1 MRRTLFFVC
10 CFLLATSGLGQSTQ
24 STQNE
29 PQGMQSLVAEVR
41 LLRRDL
47 QAANGNAL
55 KAQILLQ
62 RLQFQQAA
70 VARVSERLSDARG
83 RLTDMQRHRTEVAAT
98 LKRFEEALENT
109 ETSSEDRKQV
119 QAEISARK
127 QELEALAAVEQQQQ
141 TAEMEAEEQL
151 RTEQAKLNELEE
163 RVDRL
168 EKAMDDNP
176 R

>member
-1 MRRTLFFVC
+1 MRTWLFGLCLLFVS
-10 CFLLATSGLGQSTQ
+10 ASGLGQSTATE
-24 STQNE
+24 S
-29 PQGMQSLVAEVR
+29 QGMQALVAEVR
-41 LLRRDL
+41 QLRMDL
-47 QAANGNAL
+47 QTSNGYAL

-70 VARVSERLSDARG
+70 VARVSERLSDAHS
-83 RLTDMQRHRTEVAAT
+83 RLADMQRHRTEVAAT

-109 ETSSEDRKQV
+109 EASEDRKRFQG
-119 QAEISARK
+119 EISARK
-127 QELEALAAVEQQQQ
+127 QELEALAAVEQQRQA
-141 TAEMEAEEQL
+141 AEMEAEEQL

-168 EKAMDDNP
+168 EKALDNNP